1 MSTILSAVKLVN
13 KYSGRFNELEERI
26 DILYRN
32 LEKRINRLLV
42 DLINEV
48 KDAVRYAL
56 EIGGQNIDLKNTIIA
71 LEKISDIFY
80 KRAKAILDEFPGDF
94 LKELK
99 KSLKLSAKDFEEKI
113 DITLKAMH
121 ILYLAMRTQRHLSL
135 KRTFIRLQAS
145 LQK

>member
-48 KDAVRYAL
+48 KDAVGYAL
-56 EIGGQNIDLKNTIIA
+56 EIGGQNIDLKTR
-71 LEKISDIFY
+71 LLPSRKSVISSI
-80 KRAKAILDEFPGDF
+80 R
-94 LKELK
+94 ELK
-99 KSLKLSAKDFEEKI
+99 QF
-113 DITLKAMH
+113 
-121 ILYLAMRTQRHLSL
+121 
-135 KRTFIRLQAS
+135 
-145 LQK
+145 